1 MNTKNNKKKGHK
13 KKLSDD
19 LNKIT
24 KKYKNEFNENK
35 NDINKLE
42 EENSLI
48 KKQKT
53 KLLNS
58 DSIKTNYEFE
68 QITENEI
75 IKKVKFST
83 IEIIDVEDWKK
94 YYLESEENTKEL
106 LSINEKNNRNKN
118 INFTCTIL

>member
-1 MNTKNNKKKGHK
+1 MNNKNNKKKGHK

-19 LNKIT
+19 LTELTKI
-24 KKYKNEFNENK
+24 YKNKFNENK

-58 DSIKTNYEFE
+58 NSIKTNYEFE

-106 LSINEKNNRNKN
+106 LSINQKNNRNKN
-118 INFTCTIL
+118 INCTCTIL

>member
-19 LNKIT
+19 LTKLTKI
-24 KKYKNEFNENK
+24 YKNEFNENK

-106 LSINEKNNRNKN
+106 LSINQKNNRNKN
-118 INFTCTIL
+118 INCTCTIL